1 METKTNNRLWQARH
15 KAGLEEKQVAYLL
28 GHKNVN
34 QISRYERGV
43 NTPSFKTALK
53 LELILRVPVADLFPE
68 HYQCCRAEIAD
79 RLAKLRLP
87 ETDDDQLERSADAHI
102 CTYANLP
109 LQKKPTPGEINSARQ
124 HTINLMRRLGDV
136 IHEKNELM

>member
-1 METKTNNRLWQARH
+1 MIAKTKINNRLWQARH

-53 LELILRVPVADLFPE
+53 LELILGVPVADLFPE
-68 HYQCCRAEIAD
+68 HYQSGRVEIAERFTKLKLPVAND
-79 RLAKLRLP
+79 RR
-87 ETDDDQLERSADAHI
+87 LERSPDAHI
-102 CTYANLP
+102 CTYDNSL
-109 LQKKPTPGEINSARQ
+109 LQKKPTVDEISVAKR
-124 HTINLMRRLGDV
+124 HSINLIRKLGDV
-136 IHEKNELM
+136 IRAG